1 MENHIPVQIPLD
13 KIFINYQPSE
23 QINKLHAELNKNL
36 PIDHRKKI
44 SQYIREQQAKRTQYS
59 RESVIEI
66 PPSVVQYK
74 IEHKTKEFEELKIRE
89 IFTHMQISHSE
100 PYAELLKKAIRSRN
114 IITTSQQISNS
125 TLRKQIYQYKLKMGK
140 QDNPPTTI

>member
-1 MENHIPVQIPLD
+1 MEDHIPVQIPLD
-13 KIFINYQPSE
+13 KIFINHRPSE

-59 RESVIEI
+59 RESIIEI
-66 PPSVVQYK
+66 PPSVVQ

-89 IFTHMQISHSE
+89 IFTHMQITYSE
-100 PYAELLKKAIRSRN
+100 SYAELLKKAIRSRDT
-114 IITTSQQISNS
+114 ITTPQQISNS
-125 TLRKQIYQYKLKMGK
+125 TLRKQIYQYKLRIGK
-140 QDNPPTTI
+140 QDNSLTAI